1 MMTTSE
7 GAPIQVFGRDGHL
20 GTVVQPGRPGADS
33 GGHTL
38 IALADG
44 THIHM
49 LTDLLARQDDGSY
62 FLPYSLA
69 EIRQGE
75 LLHDGQR
82 IVIPVVAEELVV
94 GKRVVETGR
103 VRVRKLVQEHSEQID
118 TPVLREEVQVERV
131 PRNQILD
138 QPAAVRYEGEVM
150 IIPVMEE
157 VLVIEKRLMLREE
170 VHITKQRSRT
180 SESREIPLRREEVVV
195 ERLEPSGEAA
205 GRAQDE

>member
-1 MMTTSE
+1 
-7 GAPIQVFGRDGHL
+7 
-20 GTVVQPGRPGADS
+20 
-33 GGHTL
+33 
-38 IALADG
+38 
-44 THIHM
+44 
-49 LTDLLARQDDGSY
+49 
-62 FLPYSLA
+62 
-69 EIRQGE
+69 
-75 LLHDGQR
+75 
-82 IVIPVVAEELVV
+82 
-94 GKRVVETGR
+94 VVETGR